1 MAGNHVVVGLPK
13 HGRGA
18 HPENQNLAL
27 DGRGKNL
34 IANKEVLDNDEH
46 MGSLFWLA
54 GKTSSS
60 SDANLSMEVAT
71 FEHQIK
77 VHLPGPKRRKIESS
91 KWDILDMPGV
101 PVLINMKTIKKHT
114 KLLVYPSE
122 EPVRAKSR
130 VKRT

>member
-34 IANKEVLDNDEH
+34 IANKEVLDDDEH
-46 MGSLFWLA
+46 MGSLFWLV

-71 FEHQIK
+71 FEQQVK
-77 VHLPGPKRRKIESS
+77 VHLPGPKKRRVESS
-91 KWDILDMPGV
+91 KWDPPEMPGV
-101 PVLINMKTIKKHT
+101 PILVNMKDIKKHT
-114 KLLVYPSE
+114 KLLVYSPE
-122 EPVRAKSR
+122 ESARAKSR
-130 VKRT
+130 T